1 MLRPPK
7 LAWHARGS
15 EGGRARRSSR
25 CNVRGS
31 EGGPHEGRVMG
42 LAPMANEAQVENEP
56 AGICRKVCSVIRTG
70 MRPGYLTT
78 VIRRNTVDLMMSE
91 AADLR
96 PAIGNS
102 GVLALYLDRNP
113 RL

>member
-1 MLRPPK
+1 
-7 LAWHARGS
+7 
-15 EGGRARRSSR
+15 
-25 CNVRGS
+25 
-31 EGGPHEGRVMG
+31 
-42 LAPMANEAQVENEP
+42 MANEAQVENEP

-70 MRPGYLTT
+70 YLTS

-96 PAIGNS
+96 PDIGNS